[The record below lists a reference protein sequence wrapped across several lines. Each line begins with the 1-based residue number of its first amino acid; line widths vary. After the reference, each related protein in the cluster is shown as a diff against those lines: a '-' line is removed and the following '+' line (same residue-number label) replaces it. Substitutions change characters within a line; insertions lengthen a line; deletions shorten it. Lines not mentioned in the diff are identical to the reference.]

1 MTDHFREDEHDS
13 IEKTHDVLVRPDN
26 EPTGI
31 VMRELIE
38 DTKQLNVQHSSSPT
52 KVESSR
58 CSNCSVGLAEYCNMP
73 CGCQVFCKK
82 CAMKMATGGKCRKC
96 SSYFTAMKA
105 IIR

>member
-1 MTDHFREDEHDS
+1 MTDHFRADVHDS
-13 IEKTHDVLVRPDN
+13 IEKTHAVMVRPDN
-26 EPTGI
+26 EPT

-38 DTKQLNVQHSSSPT
+38 DTKQLNVQQSSTPT

>member
-1 MTDHFREDEHDS
+1 MNDQDQSCTEEHVF
-13 IEKTHDVLVRPDN
+13 IQKTHAALVRPDA
-26 EPTGI
+26 EPI
-31 VMRELIE
+31 NIKDLIE
-38 DTKQLNVQHSSSPT
+38 DTKQLNVQLSSEPT
-52 KVESSR
+52 KMELSQ

-105 IIR
+105 IVR